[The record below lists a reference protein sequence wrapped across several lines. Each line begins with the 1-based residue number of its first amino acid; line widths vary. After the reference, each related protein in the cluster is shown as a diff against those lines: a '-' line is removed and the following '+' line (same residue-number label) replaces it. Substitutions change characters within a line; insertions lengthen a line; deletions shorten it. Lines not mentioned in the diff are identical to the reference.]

1 MEKHSIFFYIFVSF
15 VLFFCLAIYFQ
26 SDAYNLKCII
36 SSEDGNRYCVRER
49 EKLELAANLLA
60 QVTKKMKDMVSYMKE
75 KHPQDERTKRLAEG
89 FNPKK
94 ISETLPTSELTAY
107 SENKGE
113 KIAFCLNKKKDG
125 NKLID
130 INTLTFV
137 ALHELS
143 HIMTVSIGHKQEFWQ
158 NFKYLLENAK
168 EAGIYNP
175 IDYKKKP
182 EEYCGM
188 TINDNPFYDLI

>member
-1 MEKHSIFFYIFVSF
+1 MEKHSIFFYIFIAFIV
-15 VLFFCLAIYFQ
+15 FFLLIIYFQ
-26 SDAYNLKCII
+26 SDNYGLKCII
-36 SSEDGNRYCVRER
+36 ASEDGNRYCVRER

-60 QVTKKMKDMVSYMKE
+60 EVTQKMKSMVAYMKE
-75 KHPQDERTKRLAEG
+75 KHPDDPRTIRLVNG

-113 KIAFCLNKKKDG
+113 KIAFCLNKTKDG

-143 HIMTVSIGHKQEFWQ
+143 HIMTESVGHKQEFWQ
-158 NFKYLLENAK
+158 NFKYLLQNAK
-168 EAGIYNP
+168 EAGIYFP
-175 IDYKKKP
+175 VDYKKNP
-182 EEYCGM
+182 QEYCGM
-188 TINDNPFYDLI
+188 KINDNPYYDLV

>member
-1 MEKHSIFFYIFVSF
+1 MEKHSIFFYIFIAF
-15 VLFFCLAIYFQ
+15 VLFFCLRIYYE
-26 SDAYNLKCII
+26 SDAFNLKCII
-36 SSEDGNRYCVRER
+36 SSKDGNRYCVRER

-60 QVTKKMKDMVSYMKE
+60 SVTEKMKNMVEYMK
-75 KHPQDERTKRLAEG
+75 KTHPEDPRTIRLVEG

-94 ISETLPTSELTAY
+94 ISETLPTSELTAF

-113 KIAFCLNKKKDG
+113 KLAFCLNTTKQGD
-125 NKLID
+125 KLID

-143 HIMTVSIGHKQEFWQ
+143 HIMTESIGHKQEFWQ

-168 EAGIYNP
+168 TAGIYDP
-175 IDYKKKP
+175 IDYKKNP
-182 EEYCGM
+182 QQYCGM
-188 TINDNPFYDLI
+188 SINDNPYYDLV